1 MKTIILTNVT
11 LIDGTGQDPLENATI
26 VTEDDQ
32 IKEILQGPPTSTPSS
47 AEMINCQGQYLLPGL
62 IDAHVHLGS
71 TEASIVEQHRRNFPS
86 YSLLKSLNFIKETLA
101 QGFTTVRDCGGADPG
116 LRQALQEGLIPG
128 PRAFVCG
135 TILSQTGGHGDFRLP
150 TESHVPVAYM
160 GGVGCDIFDGVDEVR
175 KGARQQ
181 LRQGADFIKVMAGG
195 GVASP
200 SDEITNSQ
208 YSPEEL
214 RAAVFEAES
223 AGTYVAAHCYSDR
236 SIVNCVE
243 AGVKTI
249 EHGNLMT
256 EVGAAAMKKADA
268 YLVPTLVTYEMML
281 RYGKEL
287 SLPDFTVRK
296 NILAL
301 ERAYEALEIAL
312 KLGIKIGS
320 GSDLLGPM
328 HVNKGL
334 ELGLQA
340 RVLGNMGAL
349 VATTKT
355 NAELLGAE
363 EYLGTIEPGKI
374 ADMLVVNSDPL
385 KDLSIFADYQNN
397 ISLIIKG
404 GSVYKNKL

>member
-1 MKTIILTNVT
+1 MKTTILTNLT
-11 LIDGTGQDPLENATI
+11 LIDGTGQDPLENAT
-26 VTEDDQ
+26 VAVEDGR
-32 IKEILQGPPTSTPSS
+32 IKEILQGSPTATPSS
-47 AEMINCQGQYLLPGL
+47 ADLIDCRGQFLLPGL

-86 YSLLKSLNFIKETLA
+86 YSLLKSLKIIKETLA

-116 LRQALQEGLIPG
+116 LRQALNEGLIPG

-150 TESHVPVAYM
+150 TESHIPVPYM
-160 GGVGCDIFDGVDEVR
+160 GGVGCAIYDGVDEVR
-175 KGARQQ
+175 KGVRQQ
-181 LRQGADFIKVMAGG
+181 LRQGVDFIKLMAGG

-214 RAAVFEAES
+214 RVAVFEAES

-236 SIVNCVE
+236 SIVNCAE
-243 AGVKTI
+243 AGVRTI

-256 EVGAAAMKKADA
+256 EVGANAMKKAGA

-281 RYGKEL
+281 RQGKEL
-287 SLPDFTVRK
+287 ALPAFTVRK
-296 NILAL
+296 NVLAL
-301 ERAYEALEIAL
+301 EKAYEALDIAL

-328 HVNKGL
+328 QVNKGQ
-334 ELGLQA
+334 ELALQA
-340 RVLGNMGAL
+340 RVLGPMGAL

-355 NAELLGAE
+355 NAEILGAE
-363 EYLGTIEPGKI
+363 EYLGTIEEGKI
-374 ADMLVVNSDPL
+374 ADMLLVNSDPL
-385 KDLSIFADYQNN
+385 KDLSIFIDYQNN
-397 ISLIIKG
+397 ISLIIQG
-404 GSVYKNKL
+404 GAVYKNLL